1 MDQFFKIW
9 LLAILGVGFICLMS
23 WIHRSWLKGF
33 LATMVV
39 AVMFVPFVYII
50 MVPMALLAHVISGI
64 FPENLRE
71 KVFEGIGVGGT
82 ALITISLFVWYCV
95 TQRQISDFTSAP
107 ANAYR
112 SRDQLHP
119 SPFRRKS
126 L

>member
-9 LLAILGVGFICLMS
+9 LLSALGLGFICLMS

-39 AVMFVPFVYII
+39 TVMFVPFFYII
-50 MVPMALLAHVISGI
+50 MIPMALLAHFFSVF

-71 KVFEGIGVGGT
+71 KVFEGIGLSGT
-82 ALITISLFVWYCV
+82 ALIMISMFVWYCV

-112 SRDQLHP
+112 SRDQIHP
-119 SPFRRKS
+119 SPFRRGA